1 MPLPQFQW
9 HPDAHAYAGAEKVM
23 PQTGTVPRHIPAK
36 PIVSALSSLGRVFSS
51 GTPFCISDYEH
62 PCLEAL
68 EALDAAQF
76 ATLTG
81 GTSGTPKII
90 ARSQVS
96 WLRSFDAN
104 AAQFQYSAND
114 SIAVLGALSHSLAL
128 YGVLEALH
136 LGLNAHVLSALYP
149 AGQVAQMRLH
159 GCTILYATPS
169 QLRLLRPDAPLGD
182 LRLILCGGGTLNAAT
197 REHIASFCPNA
208 ALHVFYGA
216 AETSFVTLS
225 DATTP
230 ATSVG
235 KPYPDVQIQVRD
247 LDETGIGTIWINSPY
262 LFDGYLQ
269 GDSKHTS
276 RDGAWLTV
284 GEQGMMDEQGNLFLL
299 GRAGRSVNIADQT
312 IHLDQLEAEMNAV
325 PYIPQCVLLARP
337 DQMRGHHVIAV
348 VDGAASTTIRDKIL
362 DHCKAENLH
371 IPRDV
376 VFLDPL
382 PQLPSGKP
390 DMRRIADLTGA
401 TP

>member
-9 HPDAHAYAGAEKVM
+9 HSDANAYAGAEIVT
-23 PQTGTVPRHIPAK
+23 PQTGAVPRHIPAK
-36 PIVSALSSLGRVFSS
+36 PVTAALSSLSRALNNR
-51 GTPFCISDYEH
+51 TPFCISDHGH
-62 PCLEAL
+62 PCL

-90 ARSQVS
+90 ARSKAS
-96 WLRSFDAN
+96 WIRSFDAN
-104 AAQFQYSAND
+104 AAQFQYSTDD

-136 LGLNAHVLSALYP
+136 LGLNSHVLSPLSP
-149 AGQVAQMRLH
+149 SGQVAQMRLH

-169 QLRLLRPDAPLGD
+169 QLRLLRPDAPLSD
-182 LRLILCGGGTLNAAT
+182 LRLILCGGGPLNAAT
-197 REHIASFCPNA
+197 REHITSFCPNA

-225 DATTP
+225 DTTTP
-230 ATSVG
+230 ANSVG
-235 KPYPDVQIQVRD
+235 KPYPDVQIEIREA
-247 LDETGIGTIWINSPY
+247 DETNHGTIWINSPY

-269 GDSKHTS
+269 DDSKHTS
-276 RDGAWLTV
+276 RDGAWVTV
-284 GEQGMMDEQGNLFLL
+284 GEQGMQDEHGNLFLR
-299 GRAGRSVNIADQT
+299 GRAGRSVSIADQT
-312 IHLDQLEAEMNAV
+312 IHLDQLEAEVNAA
-325 PYIPQCVLLARP
+325 PHIPPCVLLVRP

-348 VDGAASTTIRDKIL
+348 VDGAANLSISNALL
-362 DHCKAENLH
+362 DYCKAQKLH

-390 DMRRIADLTGA
+390 DMRRIAELTGA

>member
-1 MPLPQFQW
+1 MPLPRFQW
-9 HPDAHAYAGAEKVM
+9 HPDARAYAGADEVT
-23 PQTGTVPRHIPAK
+23 PQTGPVSRHLPAQ
-36 PIVSALSSLGRVFSS
+36 PVATALSSLANALHN
-51 GTPFCISDYEH
+51 GTPFCISDHGH

-68 EALDAAQF
+68 EAPQF

-81 GTSGTPKII
+81 GTSGAPKVI
-90 ARSQVS
+90 ARSQGS
-96 WLRSFDAN
+96 WIHSFDAN
-104 AAQFQYSAND
+104 AAQFRYSADD

-136 LGLNAHVLSALYP
+136 LGLNAHVLSPLSP
-149 AGQVAQMRLH
+149 ARQVAQMRLH
-159 GCTILYATPS
+159 GCSILYATPS

-182 LRLILCGGGTLNAAT
+182 LRLILCGGGALNAAT
-197 REHIASFCPNA
+197 REHIASLCPNA

-230 ATSVG
+230 AASVG
-235 KPYPDVQIQVRD
+235 KAYPDVQIKVRD
-247 LDETGIGTIWINSPY
+247 PDETGNGTIWVNSPY
-262 LFDGYLQ
+262 LYTGYLQ
-269 GDSKHTS
+269 GDSEHTS

-284 GEQGMMDEQGNLFLL
+284 GEQGMLDDQGNLFLR
-299 GRAGRSVNIADQT
+299 GRAERSVNIADQT
-312 IHLDQLEAEMNAV
+312 VHLDQLEAEMNAA
-325 PYIPQCVLLARP
+325 PHIPPCVLLVRP

-348 VDGAASTTIRDKIL
+348 VEGIPNASVHDEIL
-362 DHCKAENLH
+362 DYCKAQKLH

-390 DMRRIADLTGA
+390 DMHRIAKLTGA

>member
-1 MPLPQFQW
+1 MPLPRFQW
-9 HPDAHAYAGAEKVM
+9 HPDTSAYAGANEVA
-23 PQTGTVPRHIPAK
+23 PQTEAVSRHIPAQ
-36 PIVSALSSLGRVFSS
+36 PVATALSSLGRALNG
-51 GTPFCISDYEH
+51 GTPFCISDHGH
-62 PCLEAL
+62 PCL

-90 ARSQVS
+90 ARSQAS
-96 WLRSFDAN
+96 WILSFDAN
-104 AAQFQYSAND
+104 AAQFRYSAND

-136 LGLNAHVLSALYP
+136 LGLNTHVLSPLSP
-149 AGQVAQMRLH
+149 AGQVTQMRMH

-169 QLRLLRPDAPLGD
+169 QLRLLRPDAPLDD
-182 LRLILCGGGTLNAAT
+182 LRLILCGGGALNSAT
-197 REHIASFCPNA
+197 SEHIASLCPNA

-225 DATTP
+225 DTTTP
-230 ATSVG
+230 AASVG
-235 KPYPDVQIQVRD
+235 KPYPDVQIEVRNRD
-247 LDETGIGTIWINSPY
+247 KTGNGTIWVNSPY
-262 LFDGYLQ
+262 IFDGYLQ
-269 GDSKHTS
+269 GNSKHTS

-284 GEQGMMDEQGNLFLL
+284 GEQGMLDEQGNLFLR
-299 GRAGRSVNIADQT
+299 GRAERSVNIADQ
-312 IHLDQLEAEMNAV
+312 IVHLDQLEIEINAAKKV
-325 PYIPQCVLLARP
+325 PQCVLLVRP

-348 VDGAASTTIRDKIL
+348 VEGAPNSSVRDAIL
-362 DHCKAENLH
+362 DHCKVQNLH
-371 IPRDV
+371 SPRDV

-390 DMRRIADLTGA
+390 DMRRIAELTGG